1 MPDLIFVS
9 MENWDEIWRRNQF
22 LVSELAQRYPESK
35 ILFVGTPQDVTH
47 GVREGNLTPLRE
59 ALSPQKLKNPKTET
73 PLPNV
78 FLLNPPKWLP
88 KTLSFGRR
96 LNDRAQYR
104 AIRKACTQLKMESP
118 LLWLNAHSAVDL
130 VGNLGESGVIYDVTD
145 DWTQLAQSDLDKR
158 LTISQ
163 DAELCRKADA
173 VIVCSERLYE
183 LKRKLS
189 DNVILIPNGVD
200 AAHYAPVLDEKETP
214 LPEIAAHWEKPVY
227 GYTGTIHPDRVDVGL
242 VEAIAKQMTKG
253 TLALVGPI
261 LLTEE
266 DTGRLL
272 KTGRVVLTGGVP
284 YNELPDIMRAFDV
297 CMTPH
302 LVTPFTESLNPI
314 KLWEYLAAGKPI
326 VSTPVAGFRDYPQFV
341 ACAKDAGD
349 FLEAL
354 QLAEREPE
362 SRQRE
367 RRHEVGEHSW
377 HNRVDR
383 VEKVIAPYVM
393 AMKTEAHLPK
403 LSHPLC

>member
-1 MPDLIFVS
+1 MESLVFVS

-59 ALSPQKLKNPKTET
+59 ALSPQKLRNPQTEV

-88 KTLSFGRR
+88 KTLPFGRR
-96 LNDRAQYR
+96 LNDHIQYR
-104 AIRKACTQLKMESP
+104 AIRKACAQLKMESP
-118 LLWLNAHSAVDL
+118 LLWLNAHYAVDL

-145 DWTQLAQSDLDKR
+145 DWSQLAQSDLDKR
-158 LTISQ
+158 LTVAQ

-183 LKRKLS
+183 LKQKLS
-189 DNVILIPNGVD
+189 DNVTLIPNGVD
-200 AAHYAPVLDEKETP
+200 AAHYAPVLDEKEKP
-214 LPEIAAHWEKPVY
+214 LPSIAAHWEKPVY

-242 VEAIAKQMTKG
+242 IEGIAKRMTQG
-253 TLALVGPI
+253 TLALVGPT
-261 LLTEE
+261 LLTDE
-266 DTGRLL
+266 DMRRLT
-272 KTGRVVLTGGVP
+272 KTGRVVFTGGVS
-284 YNELPDIMRAFDV
+284 YNILPEIMRAFDV

-341 ACAKDAGD
+341 ACAKNADDFFDA
-349 FLEAL
+349 LRI
-354 QLAEREPE
+354 AEKEPE
-362 SRQRE
+362 AKQRE
-367 RRHEVGEHSW
+367 RRHVVTEQSW
-377 HNRVDR
+377 HNRVDQ
-383 VEKVIAPYVM
+383 VEKVIAPYVT
-393 AMKTEAHLPK
+393 AMKTEAHLQK